1 MNLVSIGSIIPT
13 NTVQVSNASTL
24 AIQAPVQTPAVHPHD
39 KALLRPLAALGK
51 LKVAEANV
59 SFLRRTEYISSMVP
73 RKHENN
79 SPRSLLAKAKKPQR
93 GADSSADSP
102 QVIKRKIDR
111 SFEVAEQDLKDP
123 KRVKHPSKRHL
134 KLVEAVPLLPDLDAF
149 PDSGAYV
156 TIKFLTN
163 PASTSNNS
171 FDSRMLSGLFRPI
184 DKTEEEEA
192 QFEAATA
199 AHERDPHNV
208 SKPQN
213 LMNYD
218 FYLGQ
223 TGDTGGNFQRM
234 FDIEDPDNDNETLY
248 TDRANNCFQFNRV
261 RAYETAQEI
270 ELDHPTKYQE
280 EVLVAYN
287 DDTSNSRQKAMYYYP
302 VMQKSTVRPQRT
314 KNIARTVGI
323 HNEQEQIV
331 DQLDITVENP
341 HEEMLDAMKRYKE
354 TPLGWQEEEQEEEQA
369 QQEASPEPSR
379 RERSPSD
386 DKDADGDDDE

>member
-1 MNLVSIGSIIPT
+1 MSLVSTCSIVANRIAP
-13 NTVQVSNASTL
+13 VSNAFNL
-24 AIQAPVQTPAVHPHD
+24 AIQAPVQAPSVHPHD
-39 KALLRPLAALGK
+39 RPLLRPLAALGK

-73 RKHENN
+73 RKHENS
-79 SPRSLLAKAKKPQR
+79 SPRSLLAKAKKPTR
-93 GADSSADSP
+93 GTDSSTDSP

-134 KLVEAVPLLPDLDAF
+134 KLVEAIPLLPDLDAF

-171 FDSRMLSGLFRPI
+171 YDSRMLSGLFRPI
-184 DKTEEEEA
+184 EKTEEEEA

-208 SKPQN
+208 PKPQN

-223 TGDTGGNFQRM
+223 NGETGGNFQRM
-234 FDIEDPDNDNETLY
+234 FDIEDPDNDNDTLY
-248 TDRANNCFQFNRV
+248 TDRANNCFQFNRI

-280 EVLVAYN
+280 EVLIAYN

-341 HEEMLDAMKRYKE
+341 QEDMLDAMKRYKE
-354 TPLGWQEEEQEEEQA
+354 TPLGWQEEEQEEEQT
-369 QQEASPEPSR
+369 QQEASPR
-379 RERSPSD
+379 RERSPSEE
-386 DKDADGDDDE
+386 KDADGEDDE